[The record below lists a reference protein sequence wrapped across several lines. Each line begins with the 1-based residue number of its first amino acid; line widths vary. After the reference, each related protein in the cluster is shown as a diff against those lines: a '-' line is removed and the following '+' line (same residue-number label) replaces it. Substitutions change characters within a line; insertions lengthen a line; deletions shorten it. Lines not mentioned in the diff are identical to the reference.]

1 MSAGLKA
8 ASKEICIEDPDRSML
23 IEYKGVSANLR
34 HVIDLALSPD
44 HSLISNYARVLL
56 KNYLWFVSEG
66 GKYGRIVYKSDDLER
81 TFVLQG
87 DEFVW

>member
-1 MSAGLKA
+1 MLVNLKA
-8 ASKEICIEDPDRSML
+8 VSKEIHIDDPKRSMT

-44 HSLISNYARVLL
+44 YSLISNYARVLL
-56 KNYLWFVSEG
+56 KNYLWLVSEG

-81 TFVLQG
+81 TFILQG